1 MYRKPSREILAEL
14 RNALQV
20 MEENA
25 HLGLDD
31 KAADKLKALLLRRIA
46 KLEDAIARE
55 APPSAPPNTNPIA
68 ETTE

>member
-1 MYRKPSREILAEL
+1 MMYRKPSREILAEL

-46 KLEDAIARE
+46 KVEDVIARE
-55 APPSAPPNTNPIA
+55 APSAPPNTNPIA
-68 ETTE
+68 EATE